1 MKSCWSSLTLF
12 EQALYQGVKSQQVE
26 AGKRRE
32 EKEVN
37 LKKKVIMYNTG
48 ECKFNPPDLK
58 DLD

>member
-12 EQALYQGVKSQQVE
+12 EQALYQGVKSQKVE

-37 LKKKVIMYNTG
+37 LKRKVIKSNTG
-48 ECKFNPPDLK
+48 SG
-58 DLD
+58 